1 MPPRWSRT
9 RRRASVSHLVTPPM
23 YHTRSAKR
31 PPQRYL
37 VTTSTKLAPS
47 ANRLAPLLPG
57 YHPSQARS
65 IVTSLSPLHTY
76 PTQACSICQEACEQG
91 QRWDVTPCNH
101 AFHEDCL
108 RRWATHRALALTLT
122 CPNPLTSPIPRPN
135 PNPDPDSDPHPHP
148 HLPLTPPWPPTLTRW
163 LTHCAKE
170 AAEASVPTPAAACPD
185 CRRPLSSSRFRLF
198 GTSTRR

>member
-1 MPPRWSRT
+1 MVAHEKVPSARPVIT
-9 RRRASVSHLVTPPM
+9 PM

-31 PPQRYL
+31 PPQRYHL
-37 VTTSTKLAPS
+37 
-47 ANRLAPLLPG
+47 
-57 YHPSQARS
+57 HQACS
-65 IVTSLSPLHTY
+65 VGQQACALVTSLSPLHTY